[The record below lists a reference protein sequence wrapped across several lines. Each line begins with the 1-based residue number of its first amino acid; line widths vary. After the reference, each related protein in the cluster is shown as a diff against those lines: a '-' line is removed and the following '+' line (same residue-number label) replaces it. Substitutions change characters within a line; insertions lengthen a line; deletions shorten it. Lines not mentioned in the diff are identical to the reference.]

1 MILLIDSGLYPKG
14 TFGASFDFLL
24 EHGLIVVKE
33 YLKSYKVVFVGEVV
47 TPHHYFI
54 AMPKNFEGHTDEN
67 ISLTIGLLKEF
78 RSLKRKGKLLI
89 QNKSFEIGKEIESE
103 FYYWKKLYGF
113 FMDYITYE
121 FYYPRQKLFT
131 HSSRPKPGT
140 VSPMLT
146 DINRERYGNGTT
158 YNVKDF
164 SSKEIRDIYYT
175 IFKTLEEMF
184 ASLVESR
191 KINEMEAFLKVK
203 GIIFKQIEYDDQQVI
218 KILKTT
224 QFNPIH
230 EVIIKTLLAYL
241 ERSRIQVKNN
251 INVFYSKAFE
261 YVYQYMLQ
269 SVLGHDLRPNSIDWT
284 EPNYKTLHPDLV
296 TAHFIGDAK
305 YYNLRDYHLKPFE
318 KELYAYNIA
327 NKSAQDNLVIIPSEK
342 NRHLKT
348 LMHNSFKLEVISI
361 DLKGVYNDFRTKK
374 KDSLAFVHSII
385 NKKGNC
391 LTRQ

>member
-14 TFGASFDFLL
+14 TFGTSFDFLL

-33 YLKSYKVVFVGEVV
+33 YMKSYKVVFVGEVV
-47 TPHHYFI
+47 TPHHHFI
-54 AMPKNFEGHTDEN
+54 SMPKNFEGHTDEN

-121 FYYPRQKLFT
+121 FYYPRQKIFT
-131 HSSRPKPGT
+131 HSTRPKPGT

-164 SSKEIRDIYYT
+164 SSKKIRDAYYT
-175 IFKTLEEMF
+175 ILKTLEKKF
-184 ASLVESR
+184 ASQVESG
-191 KINEMEAFLKVK
+191 KINEMEAFLKGK
-203 GIIFKQIEYDDQQVI
+203 GIVFKQIEYDQQQLI

-224 QFNPIH
+224 QFNPTH
-230 EVIIKTLLAYL
+230 DVIIKTLLAYL
-241 ERSRIQVKNN
+241 ESSKIQIKNN

-269 SVLGHDLRPNSIDWT
+269 SVLDHDKKHNSRDWT

-296 TAHFIGDAK
+296 TARFIGDAK
-305 YYNLRDYHLKPFE
+305 YYNLREYQHKPFE

-327 NKSAQDNLVIIPSEK
+327 NNSAQDNLVIIPSEK
-342 NRHLKT
+342 NAHLKT
-348 LMHNSFKLEVISI
+348 LMHNSFKLEVITM
-361 DLKGVYNDFRTKK
+361 DLKVIYNDFKANK
-374 KDSLAFVHSII
+374 KDSLAFLHSII
-385 NKKGNC
+385 NNKNNC
-391 LTRQ
+391 